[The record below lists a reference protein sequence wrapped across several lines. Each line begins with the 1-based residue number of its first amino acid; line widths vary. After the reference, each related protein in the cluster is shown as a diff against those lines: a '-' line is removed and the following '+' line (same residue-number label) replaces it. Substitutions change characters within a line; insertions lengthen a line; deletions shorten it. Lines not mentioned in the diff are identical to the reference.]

1 MRGKTSKAGSVSMV
15 PGGSECL
22 HSLCCA
28 IIVDLNRTV
37 AVVALKFKTLPDEVH
52 AAPRSMGVQK

>member
-1 MRGKTSKAGSVSMV
+1 MV